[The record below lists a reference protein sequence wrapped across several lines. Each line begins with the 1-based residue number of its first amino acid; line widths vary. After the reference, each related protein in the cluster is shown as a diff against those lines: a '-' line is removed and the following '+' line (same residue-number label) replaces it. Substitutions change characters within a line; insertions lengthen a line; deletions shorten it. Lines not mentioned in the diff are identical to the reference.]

1 MRFAFVLALIAA
13 AWYAMEKALYTW
25 LPLNYVF
32 EPQTLETIANRVI
45 ATHKSLGEDSTTEAL
60 LKDVR
65 EELAEYYGDQY
76 INKYVKEE
84 WVFNNAGGA
93 MGQML
98 ILHASV
104 SEYLILFG
112 SAVGNEGHSGVH
124 FADDYFTILKG
135 TQFASL
141 PWNPSPEVYTAGM
154 THHMAKGTAKQYGMA
169 QESFALEYA
178 RGWIPC
184 MLPFGFLD
192 TFTSTLDFYTLYRT
206 VYLTGR
212 DMIKNLVINRKF

>member
-1 MRFAFVLALIAA
+1 MKLLFVLAFIGA
-13 AWYAMEKALYTW
+13 AWYAMEKTLYTW
-25 LPLNYVF
+25 LPTNYAF
-32 EPQTLETIANRVI
+32 DQDTLHAIANRVI
-45 ATHKSLGEDSTTEAL
+45 ATHNSLGEKTTTEAL

-65 EELAEYYGDQY
+65 DELALYYGDDY
-76 INKYVKEE
+76 INKYVSEE

-98 ILHASV
+98 ILHASF

-112 SAVGNEGHSGVH
+112 TAVGNEGHSGVH

-135 TQFASL
+135 TQYASL
-141 PWNPSPEVYTAGM
+141 PYNPSPEIYTAGM
-154 THHMAKGTAKQYGMA
+154 MHHMKKGEAKQYGMA
-169 QESFALEYA
+169 RESFALEYA

-212 DMIKNLVINRKF
+212 DMLKNLVVNKKF